1 MFRSSCHVFWDGE
14 TRADGDDRGGLADR
28 RGAGVRVRKANVGD
42 GRRDGRA
49 PQMNG
54 RKRSREVESAHVYT
68 GGGGGGEREAK
79 RKRPRK
85 LARRGRS
92 EGSAAVA
99 LAVTSPSVG
108 WFHWL
113 AAHPIGSPQSTPHR
127 LTDDDTDTDTAKP
140 TALRTTTTDDGGVR
154 ALTYIPSKR
163 PAPRPPRAH
172 SSAQRIISCS
182 SAAVLLLFRHGHSRR
197 PAHHSHSTVPRR
209 QLLGISCRRR
219 YLTVVLYA

>member
-1 MFRSSCHVFWDGE
+1 MTWYSKESRRTSAKSERRRRPPVRLSATDVREKASERFRE
-14 TRADGDDRGGLADR
+14 RTRI
-28 RGAGVRVRKANVGD
+28 
-42 GRRDGRA
+42 
-49 PQMNG
+49 
-54 RKRSREVESAHVYT
+54 

-79 RKRPRK
+79 RKRARK
-85 LARRGRS
+85 LPPPHRQGKS

-140 TALRTTTTDDGGVR
+140 TALRTNTTDDGGVR

-163 PAPRPPRAH
+163 PALRPSCSRSYPTLP
-172 SSAQRIISCS
+172 QYISCS
-182 SAAVLLLFRHGHSRR
+182 STLLLLFRHGY
-197 PAHHSHSTVPRR
+197 STLCIARTAVPR